1 MVVDFAQNN
10 SQIVRCHNLVW
21 YSQLPSWISSD
32 TWTNDTLTTA
42 MTTHITNEVTHYKG
56 QCYAWDVV
64 NEALSD
70 SGGYRDSP
78 FYTTIGEYYIPIAFA
93 AAAAADPDAKL
104 YYNDYNIEYTGTKLT
119 EALAIVDMVQGA
131 GVQIDGV
138 GLQGHFI
145 VGSTNTADE
154 YADVLS
160 QFTAKGVEVAYTE
173 LDIRHSS
180 LPPTTAEIES
190 QAVGYAAVVQA
201 CLQTDGCVGV
211 TVWDFDDYYSWVP
224 STFSG
229 AGQACIYDE
238 NLSKK
243 PAWTSISSVLAA
255 AGTGGVA
262 SSSATSTAVAVV
274 ASATGASV
282 PAYTA
287 AASGAAAAASGSSG
301 PMIPVSG
308 SAASSSVAVA
318 TSAAAALPTSS
329 AGTCVKKTKTVYV
342 TASV

>member
-1 MVVDFAQNN
+1 
-10 SQIVRCHNLVW
+10 
-21 YSQLPSWISSD
+21 
-32 TWTNDTLTTA
+32 

-119 EALAIVDMVQGA
+119 EALAIVDLIQGA

-173 LDIRHSS
+173 LDIRHAS
-180 LPPTTAEIES
+180 LPPTDAEIES

-201 CLQTDGCVGV
+201 CLQTTSCVGV

-262 SSSATSTAVAVV
+262 SSTATSTAVAVAA
-274 ASATGASV
+274 ASATSASA
-282 PAYTA
+282 PASTA
-287 AASGAAAAASGSSG
+287 AASGIVASGSSG

-308 SAASSSVAVA
+308 SVAATSVAAA
-318 TSAAAALPTSS
+318 TSSAAALPASS
-329 AGTCVKKTKTVYV
+329 AGSCTKKTKTVYV
-342 TASV
+342 TASL

>member
-1 MVVDFAQNN
+1 
-10 SQIVRCHNLVW
+10 
-21 YSQLPSWISSD
+21 
-32 TWTNDTLTTA
+32 

-78 FYTTIGEYYIPIAFA
+78 FYTTIGEYYIPIAFST
-93 AAAAADPDAKL
+93 AAAADPDAKL

-119 EALAIVDMVQGA
+119 EALAIVDLIQGA

-180 LPPTTAEIES
+180 LPPTDAEIEE

-262 SSSATSTAVAVV
+262 SSSATATAVNVA
-274 ASATGASV
+274 ASATGASSSA
-282 PAYTA
+282 PASTV
-287 AASGAAAAASGSSG
+287 AASGIVASGSSG

-308 SAASSSVAVA
+308 SAAATFA
-318 TSAAAALPTSS
+318 TSSAAALPTSS
-329 AGTCVKKTKTVYV
+329 AGSCTKKTKTVWV
-342 TASV
+342 TATL